1 MLLKVSLSWT
11 RGLPIHKFWGDLTT
25 ALDFVKLRKG
35 VEGKERGGEGREGG
49 REGGKGGIRK
59 VGGRGGREGGRG
71 GIRKAGGRGGKGV
84 ELEKRRHL
92 YNYSDNH
99 RSEVFHYLIKLCED
113 NIL

>member
-35 VEGKERGGEGREGG
+35 VEGKERGGKEEGG

-59 VGGRGGREGGRG
+59 VEGGRGGREGG
-71 GIRKAGGRGGKGV
+71 
-84 ELEKRRHL
+84 EE
-92 YNYSDNH
+92 
-99 RSEVFHYLIKLCED
+99 
-113 NIL
+113 